1 MNAKEALQKI
11 KDLLLSKQEI
21 VEETHKFNTLIL
33 KDGKKIA
40 YDLLEAGS
48 VISNLLED
56 NSVED
61 LSVGEY
67 EMEDGSKLVID
78 EFSKLVE
85 IKQAEVIVENAE
97 EMPGEETPEEKPEAP
112 AIEERVASIEDRL
125 GKIEEALNM
134 ILETMSGQNEEMS
147 AIKSDLAKRIEAIEK
162 APATEPVHYSKVEL
176 PEEETVAQRRARA
189 LDFLKK

>member
-67 EMEDGSKLVID
+67 EMEDGSKLIID

-85 IKQAEVIVENAE
+85 IKQAEVVVENAE
-97 EMPGEETPEEKPEAP
+97 EMPGEEPEMEPEVP